1 MEKVY
6 LVVNL
11 YTDDIGAS
19 SCDIETFSN
28 IKSAR
33 KYFIDL
39 TATMEKKL
47 LENNDKISGFYRDT
61 DSFQVSI
68 ESSPEC
74 YEIYITEREIKE

>member
-1 MEKVY
+1 MGKVY

-11 YTDDIGAS
+11 QTNEIGIS
-19 SCDIETFSN
+19 SHEIEVFDS

-47 LENNDKISGFYRDT
+47 LENNDKILVFYRDT